1 MSAPGHIFEKVTEK
15 VTFYGKTRF
24 LQVWSECS
32 GTHFRKSHQKSD
44 FLWKNTHLGGNR
56 APEAGGTLWPEL
68 GEPGGPDSIQA
79 LLRHWVRTLLGK
91 PS

>member
-1 MSAPGHIFEKVTEK
+1 MSAPVHIFEKVTEK

-32 GTHFRKSHQKSD
+32 GTHFQKKSPKKLLFMEKHP
-44 FLWKNTHLGGNR
+44 FGGNR
-56 APEAGGTLWPEL
+56 APVAGGTAGRVP
-68 GEPGGPDSIQA
+68 GEPGGLQCIQA
-79 LLRHWVRTLLGK
+79 LLRCWVRTLLGK